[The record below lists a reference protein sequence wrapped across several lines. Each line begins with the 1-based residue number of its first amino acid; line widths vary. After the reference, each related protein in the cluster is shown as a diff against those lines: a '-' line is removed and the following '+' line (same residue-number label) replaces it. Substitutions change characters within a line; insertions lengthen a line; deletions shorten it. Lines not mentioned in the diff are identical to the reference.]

1 MRFLLFISLIILSS
15 CKNDSKQTFFQGKIL
30 NKSSEKIILSI
41 DENPLYSS
49 LINENGNFSITI
61 DSIES
66 GLYNFFLQP
75 EFQYVILEEGDSIY
89 IRLNSLDFDESLV
102 FMGKGSAKNNF
113 LIDVFLKNEEHNDL
127 LNSYYNISIDDF
139 LINVDSLF
147 NNQKELFKEFK
158 KNNELSYL
166 SENLIF
172 DAIKYPLLEKIQ
184 SYVVSNNL
192 DLNRLEIDYS
202 KYDIDFNNNSI
213 SSYKPYIDFIYLYS
227 FNLTKSNSHNNFHV
241 ERLKILDSL
250 VQSDN
255 IKSKLFRFLAF
266 EILLNEKSLK
276 EKRIFFE
283 EFKNI
288 SDYSSINN
296 EVEILLKN
304 QLQLSPGNSFPSIK
318 GYDLNGNI
326 KDISTIDSKKIIFF
340 WSYDQNAHLNSIY
353 QKINSLEN
361 KYLSYKLISLNIN
374 DDFDKWKS
382 NYKPTKK
389 VIDLQTTDFEYMSKK
404 LILDNLN
411 KVFVVDEKNIIQSI
425 GSINDFIRN

>member
-1 MRFLLFISLIILSS
+1 MRILLFISLLILSS
-15 CKNDSKQTFFQGKIL
+15 CKNDNKQTFFNGKIL
-30 NKSSEKIILSI
+30 NKSSEKIILSV
-41 DENPLYSS
+41 DENPLYNSIIS
-49 LINENGNFSITI
+49 ESGNFSITI
-61 DSIES
+61 DSLES

-102 FMGKGSAKNNF
+102 FMGKGSEKNNF
-113 LIDVFLKNEEHNDL
+113 LIDVFLKNEEHNDI
-127 LNSYYNISIDDF
+127 LNSYYNASFDDF
-139 LINVDSLF
+139 LIKVDSLF

-158 KNNELSYL
+158 KNNRLSYL

-184 SYVVSNNL
+184 SYLVSNNL

-202 KYDIDFNNNSI
+202 KYEIDFNNNSI

-227 FNLTKSNSHNNFHV
+227 FNLTKSISNYNFQV
-241 ERLKILDSL
+241 KRLKILDSL

-304 QLQLSPGNSFPSIK
+304 QLQLSQGKSFPNIK
-318 GYDLNGNI
+318 GYDLNGSI
-326 KDISTIDSKKIIFF
+326 KDISTISNKKIIFF
-340 WSYDQNAHLNSIY
+340 WSYDQNAHFNSIY

-382 NYKPTKK
+382 NYKPTKN
-389 VIDLQTTDFEYMSKK
+389 VTELQTNDFEYMSKK

-411 KVFVVDEKNIIQSI
+411 KVFIVDENNIIEAI

>member
-1 MRFLLFISLIILSS
+1 MRILLFISLLILSS
-15 CKNDSKQTFFQGKIL
+15 CKNDNKQTFFNGKIL
-30 NKSSEKIILSI
+30 NKSSEKIILSV
-41 DENPLYSS
+41 DENPLYNSIIS
-49 LINENGNFSITI
+49 ESGNFSITI
-61 DSIES
+61 DSLES

-113 LIDVFLKNEEHNDL
+113 LIDVFLKNEEHNDI
-127 LNSYYNISIDDF
+127 LNSYYNASFDDF
-139 LINVDSLF
+139 LIKVDSLF

-158 KNNELSYL
+158 QNNRLSYL
-166 SENLIF
+166 SKNLIL

-184 SYVVSNNL
+184 SYLVSNNL

-202 KYDIDFNNNSI
+202 KYEIDFNNNSI

-227 FNLTKSNSHNNFHV
+227 FNLTKSISNYNFQV
-241 ERLKILDSL
+241 KRLKILDSL

-283 EFKNI
+283 EFKNV

-304 QLQLSPGNSFPSIK
+304 QLQLSQGKSFPNIK
-318 GYDLNGNI
+318 GYDLNGSI
-326 KDISTIDSKKIIFF
+326 KDISTISNKKIIFF
-340 WSYDQNAHLNSIY
+340 WSYDQNAHFNSIY

-382 NYKPTKK
+382 NYKPTKN
-389 VIDLQTTDFEYMSKK
+389 VTELQTNDFEYMSKK

-411 KVFVVDEKNIIQSI
+411 KVFIVDENNIIEAI

>member
-1 MRFLLFISLIILSS
+1 MRFLLFISLIILIS
-15 CKNDSKQTFFQGKIL
+15 CKNDNKQTFFNGKIL
-30 NKSSEKIILSI
+30 NKSSDEIILSI
-41 DENPLYSS
+41 DENPLYNS
-49 LINENGNFSITI
+49 LISENGNFSITI
-61 DSIES
+61 DSLES

-113 LIDVFLKNEEHNDL
+113 LIDVFLKNEEHNDI
-127 LNSYYNISIDDF
+127 LNSYYNMSFDDY
-139 LINVDSLF
+139 LIKVDSLF
-147 NNQKELFKEFK
+147 NNQKELFKEFS
-158 KNNELSYL
+158 KNNHLSYF

-184 SYVVSNNL
+184 SYIVSNNL

-202 KYDIDFNNNSI
+202 KYEIDFNNNSI

-227 FNLTKSNSHNNFHV
+227 FNLTKSLSNNNFQV

-250 VQSDN
+250 VQSEN

-266 EILLNEKSLK
+266 EILLNEKSIK
-276 EKRIFFE
+276 EKKIFFE

-326 KDISTIDSKKIIFF
+326 KDISTIDNKKIIFF

-353 QKINSLEN
+353 QKINYLEN
-361 KYLSYKLISLNIN
+361 KYLSYELISLNIN

-382 NYKPTKK
+382 NYKPTIN
-389 VIDLQTTDFEYMSKK
+389 VTNLQTNDFEYMSKK

-411 KVFVVDEKNIIQSI
+411 KVFIIDENNIIQAI

>member
-1 MRFLLFISLIILSS
+1 MRILLFISLLILIS
-15 CKNDSKQTFFQGKIL
+15 CKNDNKQTFFNGKIL

-49 LINENGNFSITI
+49 VISESGNFSITI
-61 DSIES
+61 DSLES

-113 LIDVFLKNEEHNDL
+113 LIDVFLKNEEHNDI
-127 LNSYYNISIDDF
+127 LNSYYNASIDDF
-139 LINVDSLF
+139 LIKVDSLF

-158 KNNELSYL
+158 QNNRLSYL
-166 SENLIF
+166 SENLIL
-172 DAIKYPLLEKIQ
+172 DAIKYPILQKIQ
-184 SYVVSNNL
+184 SYLVSNNL

-202 KYDIDFNNNSI
+202 KYEIDFNNNSI

-227 FNLTKSNSHNNFHV
+227 FNLTKSISDNNFQV

-250 VQSDN
+250 VQSDD

-304 QLQLSPGNSFPSIK
+304 QLQLSPGKPFPSIK
-318 GYDLNGNI
+318 GYDVNRVI
-326 KDISTIDSKKIIFF
+326 KDISTISNKKIIFF
-340 WSYDQNAHLNSIY
+340 WSYDQNAHFNSIY

-382 NYKPTKK
+382 IYKRTKN
-389 VIDLQTTDFEYMSKK
+389 ITELQTNDFEYMSKK

-411 KVFVVDEKNIIQSI
+411 KVFIVDKNNIIQAI